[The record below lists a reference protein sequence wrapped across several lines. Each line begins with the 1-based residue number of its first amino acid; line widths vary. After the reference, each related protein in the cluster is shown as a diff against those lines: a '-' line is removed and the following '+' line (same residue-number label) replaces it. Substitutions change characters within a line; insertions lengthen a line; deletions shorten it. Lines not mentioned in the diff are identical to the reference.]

1 MFLCLECLNRKLG
14 QMIYNILI
22 YLLCLIDFVISS
34 TMDKANQLLAQG
46 RMPEAADAYSD
57 VISKDPK

>member
-1 MFLCLECLNRKLG
+1 MFFCLECLNRKLG